1 MYRKILT
8 AVDGSQAAWRA
19 LESALDLASRHRAEL
34 HVIPVL
40 GPVPSNAS
48 IHGTAD
54 SEAARA
60 LAKEA
65 VHRAAVMGKEIQLDP
80 AGAENVQALLLHAA
94 EHRFDLL
101 AVGGPNDEVTLGTI
115 PVALLMVP

>member
-19 LESALDLASRHRAEL
+19 FEAALDLASRHRAEL
-34 HVIPVL
+34 HVMPIPVSKPPNVAGL
-40 GPVPSNAS
+40 GME
-48 IHGTAD
+48 D

-65 VHRAAVMGKEIQLDP
+65 VHRAAVMGKEVEIRP
-80 AGAENVQALLLHAA
+80 GGAENVQSLLLQAA
-94 EHRFDLL
+94 EGRFDLL
-101 AVGGPNDEVTLGTI
+101 AVSGPSGEVTLGKI